1 MAWASMKAVQ
11 GNSMAGAV
19 MKKWVRFL
27 RNYGP
32 IPTNDN
38 MYDEMI
44 WHALRKHKIEPLN
57 LPAPYLEEL
66 LENFKSD
73 NPVSEILTG
82 TAGDGKTYRCREVW
96 LNLGGREDTWLR
108 GDKRQTL
115 QHGGREIVF
124 IKDLSELRAEDSTPL
139 LQQMAEDVAL
149 PDARR
154 VYLVAANHGQLLEKL
169 KLASDSTAVARMAT
183 AVEEMLFRK
192 TNPDP
197 GLRLRLFDLSRS
209 RATLLVGKVIEQVTD
224 HPGWQDCE
232 TCPVLAAGQICPI
245 QENRARLKGDR
256 DKGLLRT
263 RLEALIEICAQN
275 GVHLPVRQLLL
286 LVANAVLGH
295 PAARDGLMTCEDVPR
310 LIEAGDVAR
319 ASVYRNIFGENLSA
333 RRADQTDVFR
343 KLNAFGIGVET
354 SNAVDNLLV
363 YGADDPKLKDSY
375 QELVGRDTVYGAT
388 PAYAQAQQAYLES
401 YDGDAR
407 LQFLELLQG
416 QRQRLF
422 FTLPERHVV
431 DFNLWDMTVF
441 RHAGLF
447 LRIFI
452 QLHGNKPVDRAAMP
466 LIMRGINRL
475 STGALLQNQ
484 DELILAT
491 SGSMSQ
497 AKRSPLLDDVISVP
511 RQQGQEVALLA
522 IDDYKLAIKVKV
534 ARGTDPAPVVLVLT
548 PTRFEFLGR
557 VAEGALPSSFSLE
570 CQEDLLAFKARL
582 LAATARRR
590 KLDGDADGEQGEI
603 ALRFIEVS
611 DDGAA
616 TTHRVTVRL

>member
-1 MAWASMKAVQ
+1 M
-11 GNSMAGAV
+11 N
-19 MKKWVRFL
+19 KWVRFL

-44 WHALRKHKIEPLN
+44 WHALRKHKIAPLN
-57 LPAPYLEEL
+57 LPAPYLDQL
-66 LENFKSD
+66 LENFQSD
-73 NPVSEILTG
+73 SPVSQILTG

-96 LNLGGREDTWLR
+96 LRLGGQEAEWLR
-108 GDKRQTL
+108 GEKRQML
-115 QHGGREIVF
+115 RHGGREIVF
-124 IKDLSELRAEDSTPL
+124 IKDLSELRAEESTPL
-139 LQQMAEDVAL
+139 LTQMALDVAMDK
-149 PDARR
+149 PER

-169 KLASDSTAVARMAT
+169 RLASESPAVARMAI

-197 GLRLRLFDLSRS
+197 GLRLHLSDLSRA
-209 RATLLVGKVIEQVTD
+209 RATLLVSKVIEQVTD
-224 HPGWQDCE
+224 HPGWQDCAS
-232 TCPVLAAGQICPI
+232 CPVLQAGQICPI
-245 QENRARLKGDR
+245 QENRVRLKGER
-256 DKGLLRT
+256 DGGLLRT
-263 RLEALIEICAQN
+263 RLEALIEISAQN

-295 PAARDGLMTCEDVPR
+295 PAARDGLMRCDDVPK
-310 LIEAGDVAR
+310 LIEAGDVSR
-319 ASVYRNIFGENLSA
+319 ASVYRNIFGDNLTT
-333 RRADQTDVFR
+333 RRAEQTDVFR
-343 KLNAFGIGVET
+343 KLNAFGIGGET
-354 SNAVDNLLV
+354 SNAADNMLV
-363 YGADDPKLKDSY
+363 YGADDPKLKERY
-375 QELVGRDTVYGAT
+375 QELVGSDTVYGAT
-388 PAYAQAQQAYLES
+388 PAYQQAQQAYLES
-401 YDGDAR
+401 YDGDAKAR
-407 LQFLELLQG
+407 FLELLRG

-422 FTLPERHVV
+422 FTLPEQHVD
-431 DFNLWDMTVF
+431 DFDLWDMTVF

-452 QLHGNKPVDRAAMP
+452 QLHEKKPLDRAAMP

-475 STGALLQNQ
+475 STGVLLQNQ

-497 AKRSPLLDDVISVP
+497 SKRSPLLDDVISVP
-511 RQQGQEVALLA
+511 RQQGQEVSLVA
-522 IDDYKLAIKVKV
+522 IEDYKLAILVKV
-534 ARGTDPAPVVLVLT
+534 ARGNDPAPVVLLLT

-590 KLDGDADGEQGEI
+590 KLDGDGDGEQGEI

-611 DDGAA
+611 DDGSA
-616 TTHRVTVRL
+616 TTQRVTVRL